1 MTSNPQPTEQSERIP
16 TPGSRPGGPVRVS
29 MPASIA
35 YDLPSFQKGIAS
47 ILKSL
52 GCEACCSGFDITF
65 GLEREFVLNEK
76 LELRASGSIRMLPQD
91 PVPLV
96 NAATVTVPQS
106 VSYNLDQIRDVA
118 ARVAGRL
125 GCNACCSGYDLRFR
139 QELDF
144 VVDPHLNVR
153 AAGEGF

>member
-1 MTSNPQPTEQSERIP
+1 MTSNPQPAKQPEGTPAPQSR
-16 TPGSRPGGPVRVS
+16 SGGPIRVS

-35 YDLPSFQKGIAS
+35 YDLPSFQDGIAS
-47 ILKSL
+47 VLKYL
-52 GCEACCSGFDITF
+52 GCPACCSGYDITF
-65 GLEREFVLNEK
+65 GTEREFMLNEK
-76 LELRASGSIRMLPQD
+76 LELRAAGSIRMLPQD
-91 PVPLV
+91 PVPDKYP
-96 NAATVTVPQS
+96 ATVTVPQS
-106 VSYNLDQIRDVA
+106 VSYNLDQIREVA

-125 GCNACCSGYDLRFR
+125 GCNACCSGFDLRFR